1 LVGLVAAKAEGGMKP
16 KRWHRLVSAGSV
28 GSAFAFVLA
37 ALGVPAF
44 LIGLLAGIVGIL
56 WYQGSRA

>member
-1 LVGLVAAKAEGGMKP
+1 MKP
-16 KRWHRLVSAGSV
+16 KRFHRVVSAGSV
-28 GSAFAFVLA
+28 GGAFAFILA

-44 LIGLLAGIVGIL
+44 LIGLLAGMVGIL